1 LLVTADLLARE
12 AAPVRAT
19 IAVLTEPFAFQGEP
33 MRRLALIPV
42 ALAFCCIA
50 FAQGDGAY
58 QQWER
63 EQPTVPCQARRGAGP
78 DQSLAVGTTLPK
90 AYRGNQVVVTDWNA
104 HKLSKPTWGRPMD
117 PGGRRLR
124 AGGAPHPPHPRDQVL
139 RLLIRSPITACGG
152 PLPAREG
159 LA

>member
-12 AAPVRAT
+12 AMPIRAT
-19 IAVLTEPFAFQGEP
+19 IAVLTAPFAFLGEP

-104 HKLSKPTWGRPMD
+104 HKLSKPTWGAQWIQVGADYVLVEPLTHRI
-117 PGGRRLR
+117 R
-124 AGGAPHPPHPRDQVL
+124 AIKFYG
-139 RLLIRSPITACGG
+139 C
-152 PLPAREG
+152 
-159 LA
+159 

>member
-1 LLVTADLLARE
+1 
-12 AAPVRAT
+12 
-19 IAVLTEPFAFQGEP
+19 

-104 HKLSKPTWGRPMD
+104 HKLSKPTWG
-117 PGGRRLR
+117 
-124 AGGAPHPPHPRDQVL
+124 AQWIQVGADYVL
-139 RLLIRSPITACGG
+139 VEPLTHRIREIKFYGC
-152 PLPAREG
+152 
-159 LA
+159 

>member
-1 LLVTADLLARE
+1 LLVSAELLARE
-12 AAPVRAT
+12 AMPIRAT

-90 AYRGNQVVVTDWNA
+90 AYRGNQVVVTDWKRPQA
-104 HKLSKPTWGRPMD
+104 QQTHLGRPMD

-124 AGGAPHPPHPRDQVL
+124 AGEPSPTASARSSSTVADSLADHRL
-139 RLLIRSPITACGG
+139 RRAASCA
-152 PLPAREG
+152 
-159 LA
+159 